1 MKSQKHQ
8 LVNNKWFDTLTVKLN
23 GVSSDEI
30 LAKALNEY
38 DINMFRVD
46 ESTVSLQLDET
57 VQKQDLINLV
67 NVFTGQENYSPDEL
81 PAIPQELL
89 RSDEIL
95 TNEVFNAHHS
105 ETAMLRYLHSLQRM
119 DLSLADSMIPLGSC
133 TMKLN
138 ATVEMQTLSIP
149 GFNSIH
155 PFAPIDQ
162 AQGYKE
168 LIDEFEKDLNDIT
181 GFDGTTSM
189 PNSGAQ
195 GEYTGLSLIRE
206 YHRSRGEH
214 DQRNICL
221 IPVSAHGTN
230 QHQLLCVD

>member
-1 MKSQKHQ
+1 M
-8 LVNNKWFDTLTVKLN
+8 TVKLN

-95 TNEVFNAHHS
+95 TNEVL
-105 ETAMLRYLHSLQRM
+105 M
-119 DLSLADSMIPLGSC
+119 
-133 TMKLN
+133 
-138 ATVEMQTLSIP
+138 
-149 GFNSIH
+149 
-155 PFAPIDQ
+155 PIIQ
-162 AQGYKE
+162 KQ
-168 LIDEFEKDLNDIT
+168 
-181 GFDGTTSM
+181 
-189 PNSGAQ
+189 Q
-195 GEYTGLSLIRE
+195 
-206 YHRSRGEH
+206 
-214 DQRNICL
+214 C
-221 IPVSAHGTN
+221 
-230 QHQLLCVD
+230 

>member
-1 MKSQKHQ
+1 M
-8 LVNNKWFDTLTVKLN
+8 VNNKWFDTLTVKLN

-149 GFNSIH
+149 DSIQFTH
-155 PFAPIDQ
+155 LPQ
-162 AQGYKE
+162 LTK
-168 LIDEFEKDLNDIT
+168 LKV
-181 GFDGTTSM
+181 
-189 PNSGAQ
+189 
-195 GEYTGLSLIRE
+195 IR
-206 YHRSRGEH
+206 
-214 DQRNICL
+214 N
-221 IPVSAHGTN
+221 
-230 QHQLLCVD
+230 

>member
-1 MKSQKHQ
+1 MSQKTDWVIQLYVWHCKLESSTLKEKSHFKYLYCPSLIGQYFCQLCCLSWSSRIENIANRVYGFTTLLANEISRKHQ

-95 TNEVFNAHHS
+95 TNEVL
-105 ETAMLRYLHSLQRM
+105 M
-119 DLSLADSMIPLGSC
+119 
-133 TMKLN
+133 
-138 ATVEMQTLSIP
+138 
-149 GFNSIH
+149 
-155 PFAPIDQ
+155 PIIQ
-162 AQGYKE
+162 KQ
-168 LIDEFEKDLNDIT
+168 
-181 GFDGTTSM
+181 
-189 PNSGAQ
+189 Q
-195 GEYTGLSLIRE
+195 
-206 YHRSRGEH
+206 
-214 DQRNICL
+214 C
-221 IPVSAHGTN
+221 
-230 QHQLLCVD
+230 